1 MQVEGKEDFRVGSGS
16 RNQVRFIT
24 LTEEIQET
32 TFTVEFG
39 YRFTGRVNEEG
50 R

>member
-1 MQVEGKEDFRVGSGS
+1 MEVVQQDSFRGGEV
-16 RNQVRFIT
+16 IYMAET

-32 TFTVEFG
+32 TSTVEFA

>member
-1 MQVEGKEDFRVGSGS
+1 MQVEEDLGVRSGS
-16 RNQVRFIT
+16 RNQVRLIT

-32 TFTVEFG
+32 TSTVEFA